1 MTLSSSLNAGIA
13 GLQSNATRLAVISDN
28 IANSSTKGY
37 RRGDVDFSSLV
48 IPGNATTYSAGGV
61 QAMAFRDVATPG
73 ALISTNNATDIS
85 VSGRGFLPVTD
96 AVAVNQPADERPFM
110 LTATGSFNRNDE
122 GFLVTRSGL
131 ALTGWPTDAAGQ
143 IAPGIVRDGP
153 AGLVPIRVNP
163 FLTTAQA
170 TTRIE
175 LGVNLP
181 ADDTAAGASGA
192 PYTSSIGYFDS
203 VGRDNRLLV
212 TYTPTVPATGTS
224 DEWTLSFTD
233 SATDPLTPIAEL
245 TVTFDPSR
253 TGRGSL
259 ASVTAG
265 PGAVFDPATG
275 IVQITVANGP
285 IDVLIG
291 IPGTA
296 SPLTQLD
303 APFAPVGVSADG
315 SPAGTLAS
323 LEFDRGG
330 FLRGIYDNGQE
341 VTLYQ
346 VPIADVP
353 NANGLRALD
362 NQTFG
367 ISPESGGAFL
377 WDAGTGPVGSIES
390 FALQESTVD
399 IAQELTGLIQT
410 QRAYS
415 SNATVIRTV
424 DEMLQETTNLKR

>member
-153 AGLVPIRVNP
+153 EGLVPIRVNP

-181 ADDTAAGASGA
+181 ADDTAAGASGD

-203 VGRDNRLLV
+203 VGRDNRLIV
-212 TYTPTVPATGTS
+212 TYTPTVPATR
-224 DEWTLSFTD
+224 
-233 SATDPLTPIAEL
+233 
-245 TVTFDPSR
+245 SR
-253 TGRGSL
+253 T
-259 ASVTAG
+259 
-265 PGAVFDPATG
+265 
-275 IVQITVANGP
+275 
-285 IDVLIG
+285 
-291 IPGTA
+291 
-296 SPLTQLD
+296 
-303 APFAPVGVSADG
+303 SAC
-315 SPAGTLAS
+315 P
-323 LEFDRGG
+323 
-330 FLRGIYDNGQE
+330 
-341 VTLYQ
+341 
-346 VPIADVP
+346 
-353 NANGLRALD
+353 
-362 NQTFG
+362 
-367 ISPESGGAFL
+367 
-377 WDAGTGPVGSIES
+377 
-390 FALQESTVD
+390 
-399 IAQELTGLIQT
+399 
-410 QRAYS
+410 
-415 SNATVIRTV
+415 RT
-424 DEMLQETTNLKR
+424 